1 MSRLTFHCFNI
12 KMYYKDIAYLIN
24 TIEGEMNK
32 LKLTETTVS
41 LTKNKL
47 LIKLKKHKYKPP
59 AILAVLILCAVGLI
73 VRTNIV
79 TENSD
84 TIESENSAS
93 DYAMRLPHYSSFD
106 MSDVKVA
113 VKINS
118 VYNDIYLQNNTAQI
132 QYSAQVYPI
141 TLKDFSITWSNG
153 NDIIANID
161 ENGLVTAYVP
171 GTTDI
176 TATLIWQDETHTASS
191 KLNIIQPVEGMY
203 MPTTTITLY
212 KGGTGQMLMAAV
224 SPANATN
231 QNITWQ
237 SKDDKVAVVDETG
250 YVTPVDTGMTE
261 VVATSED
268 GSFTSKCFV
277 NVVNYSV
284 KVDNVSI
291 QNSGKDDSYLK
302 VGESFTVLAAVQPSN
317 AKDKTLKW
325 TSTNSDVASVSQ
337 TGVVRALKVGETYI
351 NVSSSNGKQDT
362 LKLTVQPSDTANTDV
377 LDLSGSTNA
386 ATADI
391 INGSVTYSTYSNTL
405 DEMVNIQMGLNPP
418 PKYNGSNYA
427 SSDQVRRW
435 MDPSSFSTGAYKYQF
450 LDLSRPNGTTE
461 EALNSYLSNKG
472 ILAGHA
478 SDFIAAANEYG
489 VSEIYLIAHACLETG
504 NGTSQLA
511 RGVEVNGT
519 TVYNVFGIGA
529 YDNSAVYSGSQKA
542 YREGWTSVNSAIRG
556 GAQWISQYYINS
568 EDGRQNTL
576 YKMLWNPENPGQHQ
590 YATDIEWATK
600 QAVNIEKIF
609 EMFPDA
615 VKTYDVPV
623 YSGENPA
630 VLDVD

>member
-1 MSRLTFHCFNI
+1 
-12 KMYYKDIAYLIN
+12 
-24 TIEGEMNK
+24 MNK

-212 KGGTGQMLMAAV
+212 KGRNRDEMLMAAV

-237 SKDDKVAVVDETG
+237 SKDDKVAVD
-250 YVTPVDTGMTE
+250 
-261 VVATSED
+261 
-268 GSFTSKCFV
+268 
-277 NVVNYSV
+277 
-284 KVDNVSI
+284 
-291 QNSGKDDSYLK
+291 
-302 VGESFTVLAAVQPSN
+302 
-317 AKDKTLKW
+317 
-325 TSTNSDVASVSQ
+325 
-337 TGVVRALKVGETYI
+337 
-351 NVSSSNGKQDT
+351 
-362 LKLTVQPSDTANTDV
+362 
-377 LDLSGSTNA
+377 
-386 ATADI
+386 
-391 INGSVTYSTYSNTL
+391 
-405 DEMVNIQMGLNPP
+405 
-418 PKYNGSNYA
+418 
-427 SSDQVRRW
+427 
-435 MDPSSFSTGAYKYQF
+435 
-450 LDLSRPNGTTE
+450 
-461 EALNSYLSNKG
+461 
-472 ILAGHA
+472 
-478 SDFIAAANEYG
+478 
-489 VSEIYLIAHACLETG
+489 
-504 NGTSQLA
+504 
-511 RGVEVNGT
+511 
-519 TVYNVFGIGA
+519 
-529 YDNSAVYSGSQKA
+529 
-542 YREGWTSVNSAIRG
+542 
-556 GAQWISQYYINS
+556 
-568 EDGRQNTL
+568 
-576 YKMLWNPENPGQHQ
+576 
-590 YATDIEWATK
+590 
-600 QAVNIEKIF
+600 
-609 EMFPDA
+609 
-615 VKTYDVPV
+615 
-623 YSGENPA
+623 
-630 VLDVD
+630 